1 MISHQNKQGNT
12 YVIIDWI
19 YYIINIII
27 FSKEV
32 IFFRVTKNIEL
43 CAAAAHYIT
52 TIREQ
57 LEPITFGTWEFASV
71 LIYFAKPT

>member
-19 YYIINIII
+19 YYIINIIF

-32 IFFRVTKNIEL
+32 LIFFRVTKNIEL
-43 CAAAAHYIT
+43 CAARDALYHHNTRT
-52 TIREQ
+52 TLNQ
-57 LEPITFGTWEFASV
+57 
-71 LIYFAKPT
+71 